1 MQDIELYTKILGI
14 SKPWTVSSVEVS
26 IPQKRVTITVIHDK
40 GTPARCP
47 ECGLPASIH
56 DNKTRRWRHLDTCQ
70 METIIECRVP
80 RSSCTEHGGRQLKV
94 PWAEANSHFTAMFE
108 ALVIDWLK
116 QANISAVSKLL
127 GLSWDEAAYIQERAV
142 RRGLARRK
150 ESVVKKMAIDETSF
164 QKRHEY
170 VTVILDRE
178 RDVGIEVLDDRK
190 ADTVGDWLASKNKVF
205 LSGIETISM
214 DMWDP
219 FIKAITDNVPEAKRK
234 ICFDRF
240 HVAQHFGK
248 AVDKVRAMEHRELS
262 QKPKGSPLKKTKMD
276 WLRNSHDIDNRSRRQ
291 FLELTRKNLRT
302 ARAWAIKETAAGLWN
317 YSYRGAAEK
326 AWKLLLR
333 WIAKCRL
340 APVIKVGKMVAKYF
354 WGICNAIIQKVS
366 NAIAEGK
373 NARIQKIKA
382 MACGFR
388 NRARFKMAILFHLGG
403 LDMSPSVPMLST

>member
-1 MQDIELYTKILGI
+1 MQDIDLYTKILGVT
-14 SKPWTVSSVEVS
+14 KPWMVSGVEVS
-26 IPQKRVTITVIHDK
+26 IALKRVTISVVYDK
-40 GTPARCP
+40 NTPVQCP
-47 ECGLPASIH
+47 ECGLPGTVH
-56 DNKTRRWRHLDTCQ
+56 DHKMRRWRHLDTCQ
-70 METIIECRVP
+70 METMIECRIP
-80 RSSCTEHGGRQLKV
+80 RSSCTEHGVKQLNV

-116 QANISAVSKLL
+116 QASISAVAQLL
-127 GLSWDEAAYIQERAV
+127 GLSWDEAAHIQERAV
-142 RRGLARRK
+142 QRGLARRT
-150 ESVVKKMAIDETSF
+150 EHPVKQMAIDETSF

-170 VTVILDRE
+170 ITVIMDRE
-178 RDVGIEVLDDRK
+178 RDVVVEVLDDRK
-190 ADTVGDWLASKNKVF
+190 ANTVSDWFASKNEAF

-219 FIKAITDNVPEAKRK
+219 FIKAITENVPGAEQK

-248 AVDKVRAMEHRELS
+248 AVDKVRAMEHRDLS
-262 QKPKGSPLKKTKMD
+262 KKPKGSPLSKTKMD

-302 ARAWAIKETAAGLWN
+302 ARAWAIKETAADLWN

-333 WIAKCRL
+333 WICKCRL
-340 APVIKVGKMVAKYF
+340 APVIKVGKMVARYF
-354 WGICNAIIQKVS
+354 WGICNAIILKVS
-366 NAIAEGK
+366 NAIAEAK

-388 NRARFKMAILFHLGG
+388 NRERFKMAILFHLGG
-403 LDMSPSVPMLST
+403 LDMSPNAAKVPT